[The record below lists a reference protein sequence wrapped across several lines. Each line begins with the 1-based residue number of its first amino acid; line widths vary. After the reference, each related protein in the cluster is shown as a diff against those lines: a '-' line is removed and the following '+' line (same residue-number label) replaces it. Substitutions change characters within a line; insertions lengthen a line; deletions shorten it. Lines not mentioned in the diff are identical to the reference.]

1 MAGAALP
8 GRLNWLAATVSA
20 VRRESAQAVRLVL
33 DVPDWPG
40 HLPGQHLVVRLTAED
55 GYAAQ
60 RSYSIAS
67 AAAGRRVDLV
77 VERLETGEVSP
88 YLTGDLRPGD
98 RIEVR
103 GPVGLHFVWRPEDEG
118 PVQLVAGGSGVVPFL
133 AVLQAHRQARST
145 APVRLLYS
153 TRSSDTLIGRTDL
166 LGADVRGTD
175 LLGADVSGA
184 AVTVTYTRTLPPDW
198 RGPTGR
204 VTAAMLRARA
214 LGPERDPVVY
224 VCGPSGFVETVS
236 TALVDLGHRAESVR
250 TERFGPSGT
259 PTPLSPG

>member
-8 GRLNWLAATVSA
+8 GRLSWLVATVTA

-77 VERLETGEVSP
+77 VERLDTGEVSP
-88 YLTGDLRPGD
+88 YLTGDLVAGD

-103 GPVGLHFVWRPEDEG
+103 GPVGLHFVWRPDDVG

-133 AVLQAHRQARST
+133 AVLQAHRESRST

-153 TRSSDTLIGRTDL
+153 TRSPDTLIGRADL
-166 LGADVRGTD
+166 FGAGVPRADLFGADVPGP
-175 LLGADVSGA
+175 
-184 AVTVTYTRTLPPDW
+184 AVTVTYTRSLPPDW

-204 VTAAMLRARA
+204 VTSAMLLARA
-214 LGPERDPVVY
+214 LGPELDPIVY

-259 PTPLSPG
+259 PTPRSPG